1 MKMFPHNWNTPINGH
16 RHFHVIHTQVVVDN
30 TGKICHIQSGFL
42 GHQNDAQHFRLMP
55 QIGYNQELDFP
66 QNFIFFLHYQVLH

>member
-1 MKMFPHNWNTPINGH
+1 MRRVRT
-16 RHFHVIHTQVVVDN
+16 
-30 TGKICHIQSGFL
+30 QSGFL

-66 QNFIFFLHYQVLH
+66 QNFVLLADKIYPNGYPQLFYSVLNHI